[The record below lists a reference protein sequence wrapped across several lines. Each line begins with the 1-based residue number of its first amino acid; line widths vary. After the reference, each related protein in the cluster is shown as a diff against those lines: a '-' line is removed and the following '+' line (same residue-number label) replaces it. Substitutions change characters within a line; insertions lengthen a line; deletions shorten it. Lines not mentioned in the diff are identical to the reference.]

1 MKDTKMRKCYGCGGT
16 VRATSDFD
24 PPSPWNIVLTKKEYR
39 VYTPRGQDSIKI
51 STKKENVY
59 YHPRIKCLRL
69 KNPDGSVNSVEVPSE
84 LESQLDDLHK
94 SQLKKEFGLKL

>member
-1 MKDTKMRKCYGCGGT
+1 MITFPPSGKWKVVFVKDTKMRKCYGCGGT

-59 YHPRIKCLRL
+59 YQT
-69 KNPDGSVNSVEVPSE
+69 VPSE
-84 LESQLDDLHK
+84 LENQLDDLHK